1 MPSCTRT
8 PKQSPSPDSQSTTAA
23 GTIRCGTAVSS
34 PMWVAQVG
42 EEVITQAGPTER
54 IHTGIGRSTKHEAF
68 ADAEALDEQLGAAA
82 LWFGVVLR
90 GDRKQIGGAV

>member
-1 MPSCTRT
+1 MSAPVNL
-8 PKQSPSPDSQSTTAA
+8 TAPA
-23 GTIRCGTAVSS
+23 ASMIRCGTAVPSL
-34 PMWVAQVG
+34 MWVALVG

-90 GDRKQIGGAV
+90 GERKQIGGAV

>member
-1 MPSCTRT
+1 MSAPVSLTT
-8 PKQSPSPDSQSTTAA
+8 PATN
-23 GTIRCGTAVSS
+23 TIRNSAAVPPS
-34 PMWVAQVG
+34 MWVAIVG

-82 LWFGVVLR
+82 LWFGVVVRR
-90 GDRKQIGGAV
+90 GVQTGGAA